1 MAVMVLQKT
10 PEANV
15 AVSVTGH
22 LGPQAPARLDG
33 RVYSTVAWRSTGG
46 RSDEFR
52 VKTDK
57 FQCRKAD
64 SRVQRQRWVV
74 EQVLELLGQELEA
87 AQPS

>member
-1 MAVMVLQKT
+1 
-10 PEANV
+10 
-15 AVSVTGH
+15 
-22 LGPQAPARLDG
+22 
-33 RVYSTVAWRSTGG
+33 
-46 RSDEFR
+46 